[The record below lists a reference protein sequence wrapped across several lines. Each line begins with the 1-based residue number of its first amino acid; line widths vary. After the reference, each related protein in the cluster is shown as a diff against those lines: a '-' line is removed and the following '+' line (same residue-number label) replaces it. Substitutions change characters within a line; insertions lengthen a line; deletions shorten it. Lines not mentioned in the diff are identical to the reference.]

1 MKQKLKII
9 FGDFLSALRKFWLE
23 AIGGI
28 FLAFGLLFTYEAIR
42 EYRKYASAPERGIT
56 MLAVECFFSG
66 LMLIFA
72 LDSFWKAR
80 KPR

>member
-1 MKQKLKII
+1 MREKLKII
-9 FGDFLSALRKFWLE
+9 FGDFLKALRQFWLE
-23 AIGGI
+23 AMGVV
-28 FLAFGLLFTYEAIR
+28 FLVFGLLFTYEAIR
-42 EYRKYASAPERGIT
+42 EYRKYVNTPERGI
-56 MLAVECFFSG
+56 MMFAVEVFFSG

>member
-1 MKQKLKII
+1 MKEKLRII
-9 FGDFLSALRKFWLE
+9 FGDFLKALRQFWLE
-23 AIGGI
+23 AMGGV
-28 FLAFGLLFTYEAIR
+28 FRAFGLLFTYEAIR
-42 EYRKYASAPERGIT
+42 EYRKYVRAPDRGIT
-56 MLAVECFFSG
+56 MFAVEVFFSG